1 MQKISSFTQ
10 LIAWQKAHQLVLA
23 AYKLIIKFPKTENYA
38 LSDQMRRCA
47 VSISSNLLYGQRFS
61 HRTAKSTLNC

>member
-38 LSDQMRRCA
+38 LSD
-47 VSISSNLLYGQRFS
+47 
-61 HRTAKSTLNC
+61 